1 MRLLLC
7 ALLAAALPAVAQDS
21 EREKR
26 WAAEV
31 VPNLVV
37 GDAVRL
43 KLPGGRD
50 FLGIFTEPQTK
61 PSRAAVLLL
70 HGAGVHPDHGVIGA
84 LRVSLADA
92 GYATL
97 SIQMPVLKADA
108 RAEDYLP
115 ALLPESLWRIRAGG
129 RWLEEHGHLKSI
141 LLCHSMGC
149 RMANAYYE
157 ETPDAP
163 FAAWVVLGITSPFGR
178 LGNVKVPMLDV
189 SGEMDFPGVLRDE
202 WRRRLALNA
211 IPGSEQKVIPGAD
224 HYYTG
229 RERELAA
236 VVREFLARV
245 P

>member
-1 MRLLLC
+1 MKRLLC
-7 ALLAAALPAVAQDS
+7 VLLALALPAAAQNY

-37 GDAVRL
+37 GDALRL

-50 FLGIFTEPQTK
+50 FLGITTEAQTK
-61 PSRAAVLLL
+61 PARGAVLLV
-70 HGAGVHPDHGVIGA
+70 HGMGVHPDFGVIGA

-97 SIQMPVLKADA
+97 SIQMPVLRADA

-115 ALLPESLWRIRAGG
+115 ALLPETLWRIRAGA
-129 RWLEEHGHLKSI
+129 RWLEERGHLKSF
-141 LLCHSMGC
+141 LLCHSVGC

-157 ETPDAP
+157 ETAEAP

-178 LGNVKVPMLDV
+178 LGNVKVPVFDV
-189 SGEMDFPGVLRDE
+189 FGEMDFPAVLRDD

-211 IPGSEQKVIPGAD
+211 IPGSRQETIAGAD

-236 VVREFLARV
+236 AIRKFLAQV

>member
-7 ALLAAALPAVAQDS
+7 AVLALALPAVAQDY

-31 VPNLVV
+31 APNLVV

-50 FLGIFTEPQTK
+50 FLGIYTEAK
-61 PSRAAVLLL
+61 PARGAVLLV
-70 HGAGVHPDHGVIGA
+70 HAMGVHPDHGVIGA

-108 RAEDYLP
+108 RADDYLP
-115 ALLPESLWRIRAGG
+115 ALFPEALWRIRAGG
-129 RWLEEHGHLKSI
+129 RWLEERGSLRSF

-157 ETPDAP
+157 ETADAP

-178 LGNVKVPMLDV
+178 LGNVKVPVFDV
-189 SGEMDFPGVLRDE
+189 FGEMDFPAVLRDD

-211 IPGSEQKVIPGAD
+211 IPGSRQEMIAGAD

-229 RERELAA
+229 REGELAA
-236 VVREFLARV
+236 VVRDFLARV

>member
-1 MRLLLC
+1 MA
-7 ALLAAALPAVAQDS
+7 ALAIALPAAAQDY
-21 EREKR
+21 ERERR

-31 VPNLVV
+31 VPGLVV

-50 FLGIFTEPQTK
+50 FLGITTEPQTK
-61 PSRAAVLLL
+61 PARGAILLL
-70 HGAGVHPDHGVIGA
+70 HGMGVHPDHGVIGA

-97 SIQMPVLKADA
+97 SIQMPVLAADA
-108 RAEDYLP
+108 SAEDYLP
-115 ALLPESLWRIRAGG
+115 ALFPEALWRIRAGA
-129 RWLEEHGHLKSI
+129 RWLQDQGYLNSI

-149 RMANAYYE
+149 RMANVYYE
-157 ETPDAP
+157 ETTDAP
-163 FAAWVVLGITSPFGR
+163 FAAWVVLGIAGPFGR
-178 LGNVKVPMLDV
+178 LGNVRVPVLDV
-189 SGEMDFPGVLRDE
+189 SGDADLPAVLRDD

-211 IPGSEQKVIPGAD
+211 IPGSEQRAIPGAD

-236 VVREFLARV
+236 AILDFLARL